1 MSILKARPPTP
12 IAQSNTAGVIVD
24 STVIGTGAVLVAGV
38 AVIAKNL
45 PASVKFVRLV
55 DVDGVVVV

>member
-45 PASVKFVRLV
+45 PCIC
-55 DVDGVVVV
+55 